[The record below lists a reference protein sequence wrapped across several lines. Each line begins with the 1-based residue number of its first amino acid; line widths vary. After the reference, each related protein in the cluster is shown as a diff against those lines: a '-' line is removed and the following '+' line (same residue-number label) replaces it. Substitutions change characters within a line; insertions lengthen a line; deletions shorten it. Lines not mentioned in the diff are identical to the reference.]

1 MDLSK
6 ILAISGKPGLF
17 QLISRTKNGAIVESL
32 TDGKRMPVFQSDRI
46 SSLNEI
52 SMFTTDEDYPLRKV
66 FANMY
71 VKENHQPVA
80 DNVKNAAKEAL
91 FDYFGEV
98 LPNIDTERVHASDI
112 KKAISWYN
120 LLLSKDMVDEKGDEE
135 PAEESS
141 EGQEN
146 TENKE

>member
-6 ILAISGKPGLF
+6 ILAISGKPGLYK
-17 QLISRTKNGAIVESL
+17 LVSRTKNGAVVESL
-32 TDGKRMPVFQSDRI
+32 IDGKRMPVFQSDKI

-52 SMFTTDEDYPLRKV
+52 SMFTYDEDYPLRKV
-66 FANMY
+66 FSNMY
-71 VKENHQPVA
+71 VKENHQPV
-80 DNVKNAAKEAL
+80 DDSIKNSSKEAL
-91 FDYFGEV
+91 FAYFGEV

-120 LLLSKDMVDEKGDEE
+120 LLLSKDMIDEKADEE
-135 PAEESS
+135 PAEE
-141 EGQEN
+141 QEN

>member
-6 ILAISGKPGLF
+6 ILAISGKPGLYK
-17 QLISRTKNGAIVESL
+17 LVSRTKTGAIVESL
-32 TDGKRMPVFQSDRI
+32 TDGRRQPVFQSDRI

-80 DNVKNAAKEAL
+80 DSIKNSSKDAL
-91 FDYFGEV
+91 FAYFGEA
-98 LPNIDTERVHASDI
+98 LPNIDTERVHLSDV
-112 KKAISWYN
+112 KKAIAWYN
-120 LLLSKDMVDEKGDEE
+120 LLLSKDLIDEKADEE
-135 PAEESS
+135 PTEDTAENS
-141 EGQEN
+141 EE
-146 TENKE
+146 KK